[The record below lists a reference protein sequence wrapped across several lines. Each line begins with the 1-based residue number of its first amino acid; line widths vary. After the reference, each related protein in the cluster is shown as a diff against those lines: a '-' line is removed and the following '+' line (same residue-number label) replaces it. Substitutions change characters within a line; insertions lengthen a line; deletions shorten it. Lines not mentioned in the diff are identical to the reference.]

1 MESRRWTALVLLI
14 ALVVVGVW
22 VALRIR
28 GQGAHVEQF
37 EAEHASGTRGIV
49 QLFKSPEELPPLT
62 MTDLD
67 GRSHSSSD
75 WRGKVVLINF
85 WATWCPPCRAE
96 IPDLIALQKK
106 YHDKLV
112 IIGISED
119 EGTIEEVRRFAD
131 AQGVNYPIV
140 MTTPELRKTFKGVAA
155 LPTTFVLDRDGRLA
169 QRHVGMLNPARTEAE
184 TRVLAG
190 LDVNAVVERIE
201 NNEKVR
207 LESAAQ
213 AKQLPGVDLTRLN
226 EAQKKAVLQ
235 ALLSEDC
242 TCGCHLTVA
251 VCRLD
256 DPTCPVSLPMAQ
268 AIVKTYSAIQ

>member
-1 MESRRWTALVLLI
+1 MLLALVM
-14 ALVVVGVW
+14 VGLW

-28 GQGAHVEQF
+28 GQGARAERF
-37 EAEHASGTRGIV
+37 GAEHASGTQDVVR
-49 QLFKSPEELPPLT
+49 LFKSPEALPPVT

-106 YHDKLV
+106 YPDKLV

-131 AQGVNYPIV
+131 AQGMNYPIV
-140 MTTPELRKTFKGVAA
+140 MTTPELKKTFKGVAA

-169 QRHVGMLNPARTEAE
+169 QRHVGMLNAARTEVE

-190 LDVNAVVERIE
+190 LDVEAVVERIE
-201 NNEKVR
+201 NNERVR

-213 AKQLPGVDLTRLN
+213 AKQLPGVDLSKLN
-226 EAQKKAVLQ
+226 EEQKKAVLQ
-235 ALLSEDC
+235 ALLSDDC

-268 AIVKTYSAIQ
+268 EIVKKYSAIQ